1 MLRITWVASRAD
13 FPQSIRVV
21 RDLAER
27 LALRGHACTIAYAL
41 PRRKSIPVP
50 RLLAP
55 VVARRAA
62 PPAALH
68 QLATASVDSIVV
80 CGPRILARHVP
91 DADVVIGTGAQ
102 SMQWI
107 EPWPGVKGAPAH
119 LVQWHEIAASDSRQL
134 AAMYRRPILKLT
146 ISSELRDLMSD
157 HGDPRAVWI
166 PSAAALE
173 EALTAYVDDP
183 DRYAASVDHSE
194 SWTLASH

>member
-1 MLRITWVASRAD
+1 MLRTTWIASRAD
-13 FPQSIRVV
+13 SPQSIRVV

-50 RLLAP
+50 RMLAS
-55 VVARRAA
+55 AASRRAA

-91 DADVVIGTGAQ
+91 DADVVIGTGAH

-107 EPWPGVKGAPAH
+107 ERWPDVKGAPAH
-119 LVQWHEIAASDSRQL
+119 LVQWHEIAASDPMQL
-134 AAMYRRPILKLT
+134 AAVYRRPVLKLT
-146 ISSELRDLMSD
+146 LSTALRDLMND
-157 HGDPRAVWI
+157 HGDPYAVWI

-173 EALTAYVDDP
+173 EALIAYVEDP
-183 DRYAASVDHSE
+183 DRYAASDRSE
-194 SWTLASH
+194 SWTIASH